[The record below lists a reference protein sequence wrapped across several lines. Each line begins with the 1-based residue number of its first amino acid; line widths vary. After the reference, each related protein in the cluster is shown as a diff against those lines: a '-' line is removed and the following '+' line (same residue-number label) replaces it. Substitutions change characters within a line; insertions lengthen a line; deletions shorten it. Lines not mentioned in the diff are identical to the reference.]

1 MGNTEFI
8 ILIVFIVIAVLLYKF
23 LKPYFIKYD
32 TTLLFTGGLG
42 SGKTLNSVKHSL
54 ICLRK
59 MRFKV
64 WFNNKLAKIFKK
76 RKILQKPL
84 LYSNIPIR
92 ISKKEISQPLTYEIL
107 TLKYR
112 IREYSVVLFDE
123 TPQFINQF
131 NYNLKDVQFNL
142 NEFIAFFRHYVGGY
156 LILNAQAESEIVKQM
171 RAKLNSFYWC
181 FNFQKFL
188 FFFYRVK
195 VIHAQISENNISNSS
210 IFVDD
215 NIKYTYG
222 ILPRKKYNTRA
233 YKYRYY
239 KLELAPEIE
248 LITTDLFINVVNRFD
263 IKYSTPLDYTFNF
276 YDYSQV
282 KLVKGVAYGYT
293 NN

>member
-1 MGNTEFI
+1 MENTEL
-8 ILIVFIVIAVLLYKF
+8 ILLICGVAVAFLLYKV

-42 SGKTLNSVKHSL
+42 SGKTLNSVKHAL

-59 MRFKV
+59 MRIKV

-76 RKILQKPL
+76 RKILEKPL

-92 ISKKEISQPLTYEIL
+92 INKKEISQPLTYEIL

-112 IREYSVVLFDE
+112 IKEYSVVLFDE

-131 NYNLKDVQFNL
+131 NYNIKDVQYNL

-195 VIHAQISENNISNSS
+195 IIHAQISENNISNSS
-210 IFVDD
+210 TFLDD

-222 ILPRKKYNTRA
+222 IIPRGKYNTRA

-239 KLELAPEIE
+239 KLELAPVLDI
-248 LITTDLFINVVNRFD
+248 LTKDLYINVINRFD
-263 IKYSTPLDYTFNF
+263 PKYTTPLDYNFNF
-276 YDYSQV
+276 YDYTQV
-282 KLVKGVAYGYT
+282 KLVKGVAYGLT

>member
-8 ILIVFIVIAVLLYKF
+8 ILIVFIVIAILLYKF

-42 SGKTLNSVKHSL
+42 SGKTLNSVKHAL

-112 IREYSVVLFDE
+112 VIEYSVVLFDE

-131 NYNLKDVQFNL
+131 NYNIKDVQYNL

-156 LILNAQAESEIVKQM
+156 LILNAQAESEICKQM

-210 IFVDD
+210 TFLDD

-239 KLELAPEIE
+239 KIDLAPKIE

-263 IKYSTPLDYTFNF
+263 IKYTTPLDYTFNF

-293 NN
+293 DN